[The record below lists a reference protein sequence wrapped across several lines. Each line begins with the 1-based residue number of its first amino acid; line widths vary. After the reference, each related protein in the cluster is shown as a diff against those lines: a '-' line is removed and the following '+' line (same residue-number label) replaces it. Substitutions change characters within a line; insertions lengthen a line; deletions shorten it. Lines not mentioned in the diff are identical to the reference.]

1 MLARMTGILLLGAV
15 LCAAC
20 GGSQVD
26 EKARI
31 QSDRF
36 YEAAYG
42 SWFEQHDNLAAIR
55 NLTRSI
61 ETDPENDRAHYLLG
75 TIRLGRGELDEAET
89 HLREA
94 VRLRGTEQPAARAE
108 AENSLG
114 VLLIEKKQY
123 AEAVRVLSA
132 SAGEVLNR
140 EPWLAMGNLGWA
152 HIELGEYDKA
162 VEVLRRAL
170 FDQPRFCVGLY
181 RLGQAFYL
189 KKDYAAA
196 ENSLRQA
203 IAVPDSGCADMQ
215 EAQYYL
221 GLTLMR
227 LGRAEESAPFFAK
240 CRDVDPLSETGRLCA
255 EADR

>member
-1 MLARMTGILLLGAV
+1 MRARMNWTLFLGAI
-15 LCAAC
+15 LAAAC

-26 EKARI
+26 EKTRI

-36 YEAAYG
+36 YEAAYI

-55 NLTRSI
+55 NLTRSV
-61 ETDPENDRAHYLLG
+61 ELDPENDRAHYLLG

-108 AENSLG
+108 AQNSLG
-114 VLLIEKKQY
+114 VLLIQKKQY
-123 AEAVRVLSA
+123 AEAVQVLSA
-132 SAGEVLNR
+132 AAGEVLNR

-162 VEVLRRAL
+162 IEVLRRGL

-189 KKDYAAA
+189 KKDYTTA
-196 ENSLRQA
+196 ESSLRQA
-203 IAVPDSGCADMQ
+203 ITVPDSNCADIQ

-221 GLTLMR
+221 GLTLLR
-227 LGRAEESAPFFAK
+227 LGRAEESAPFFEK
-240 CRDVDPLSETGRLCA
+240 CRDIDPLSETGRLCA
-255 EADR
+255 EADK